1 MRVCVVRELVLLL
14 VLVMVCERRYV
25 VVVRLVVR
33 MLLTTIRTGTGPRPD
48 RHRRSHVRVDRR
60 EGRLRVDSRGGR
72 LHRDRRH
79 RSYTH
84 TRTRSCTHPV
94 RDGLDAHRERHLHT
108 VLRRRRQLV
117 VLLRTPTFVF
127 DDRGARGYDRYRCW
141 LSPVLRARR

>member
-72 LHRDRRH
+72 LHRDRR
-79 RSYTH
+79 
-84 TRTRSCTHPV
+84 TRSCTRV
-94 RDGLDAHRERHLHT
+94 RPGHGLDAHRERHLDT

-117 VLLRTPTFVF
+117 VLLRAAVFVF
-127 DDRGARGYDRYRCW
+127 DDRDGGARGYDRDRCG
-141 LSPVLRARR
+141 LSVLRARR